1 MGVGKTEGEYGLPT
15 RGACRLG
22 GYRALAYSC
31 RRVVAY
37 VAWVAQKLYGRGMP
51 RPVDEPNFFG
61 EKRLLLFWSRSCCT
75 VAACRAPLVSLSF
88 SVKEDYFCF
97 GSVEVVRSRHA
108 ATR

>member
-51 RPVDEPNFFG
+51 RPISKPIFFG
-61 EKRLLLFWSRSCCT
+61 EREITFALGRGMPRPYHISTS
-75 VAACRAPLVSLSF
+75 LVSPSF
-88 SVKEDYFCF
+88 SVKEMLLLLW
-97 GSVEVVRSRHA
+97 VA
-108 ATR
+108 ACRDRTTLATH